1 MVTDPPFDDEI
12 TSPDDFRVAL
22 RALLFEALESDIDP
36 RGAWEYRTDGV
47 VSDWE
52 VMVVRLE
59 SDHTPN

>member
-22 RALLFEALESDIDP
+22 RTLLFVALKNDIDP
-36 RGAWEYRTDGV
+36 RGAWEYRTDGA

-52 VMVVRLE
+52 VMMVRLE
-59 SDHTPN
+59 SDHTPE